1 MEVCSTI
8 TDFGGRAFKKALI
21 KNMIANE
28 DKDFMDEVV
37 QEHLKDQKRRDTR
50 TNENNGTR
58 LSANQDARKQLSSA
72 DEENY
77 NSAEESLADVGDD
90 KVYQYE
96 YYDFQSKI

>member
-21 KNMIANE
+21 KNLIDNE

-37 QEHLKDQKRRDTR
+37 QDHIKDQHRNRIR
-50 TNENNGTR
+50 TNENNGKR
-58 LSANQDARKQLSSA
+58 LSVIRDDQRQFSSA

-77 NSAEESLADVGDD
+77 NSAEESFADVGDEE
-90 KVYQYE
+90 VYQYE
-96 YYDFQSKI
+96 YFDFENK

>member
-28 DKDFMDEVV
+28 DKEFMDEVV
-37 QEHLKDQKRRDTR
+37 QEHHRDQQRSDNRM
-50 TNENNGTR
+50 NENNGAR
-58 LSANQDARKQLSSA
+58 LSAYRDDQKQFSSA
-72 DEENY
+72 DDENY

-90 KVYQYE
+90 EVYQY
-96 YYDFQSKI
+96 